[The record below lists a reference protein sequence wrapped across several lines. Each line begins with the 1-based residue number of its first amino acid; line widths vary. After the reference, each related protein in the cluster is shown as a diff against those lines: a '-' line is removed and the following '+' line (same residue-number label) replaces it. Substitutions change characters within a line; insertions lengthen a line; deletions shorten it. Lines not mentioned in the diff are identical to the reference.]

1 MSFHINAK
9 VGQIAEV
16 VLLPG
21 DPLRAKFV
29 ADNFLTD
36 MICYNNVRGMLGY
49 TGFYNGKKISVQ
61 GTGMGMPSLSI
72 YLNELIREYGAKT
85 LLRIGSC
92 GAIKEDLPLGQVLL
106 ATSASGDSS
115 VNKSIFHGLDFA
127 PTPDF
132 DLLFAAVLKA
142 QELGIKVLPAP
153 IFSTDTFYDYQENR
167 WEVWKK
173 HGIVAVEMESQM
185 LYTIAARYSI
195 RALSFLTISDN
206 IENGQSLSAEDRESS
221 FTDMIRLALE
231 VATK

>member
-9 VGQIAEV
+9 DGQIADA

-29 ADNFLTD
+29 AENFLSD
-36 MICYNNVRGMLGY
+36 VICYNQIRGMLGY

-72 YLNELIREYGAKT
+72 YLNELIRDYGAKT

-92 GAIKEDLPLGQVLL
+92 GAIKEDLPLGRVLL
-106 ATSASGDSS
+106 ATSASGDSGA
-115 VNKSIFHGLDFA
+115 NKSIFQGLDFA

-132 DLLFAAVLKA
+132 ELLFNAVVKA
-142 QELGIKVLPAP
+142 KELGVTVLPAP
-153 IFSTDTFYDYQENR
+153 IFSTDSFYDYEENR
-167 WEVWKK
+167 WDVWKK
-173 HGIVAVEMESQM
+173 HGVVAVEMESQM
-185 LYTIAARYSI
+185 LYTIAARYSVK
-195 RALSFLTISDN
+195 ALSLLTISDN
-206 IENGQSLSAEDRESS
+206 IENGQSLSAEERESS
-221 FTDMIRLALE
+221 FTDMISLALE